1 MTKRWWVLIIAI
13 VGCLGVPLSNI
24 YAQKTVWLPNTHTIT
39 TLTPHLYYLRDNA
52 HKLRLTDVLQDSL
65 QARFIS
71 NKKENFNLGPGEAT
85 IWIKLSVGAPKSGKY
100 LLEMAEPGVEEIV
113 LYRKLPKSSQYTPIE
128 VLGDNVPYAQRK
140 LKTTKYLFELDLVA
154 DQPETI
160 YLKCYAYEVLSFPA
174 RIGDYKA
181 FLQSNHLDD
190 LVIGGFYGIML
201 IMVFYNLFI
210 YLATRERA
218 YLYYVLY
225 VTFAVLASSSL
236 KGHALQFLWGNNV
249 FFNDYISVYALCTG
263 YFIILFAQRF
273 LNTKV
278 NAPFSKKYALV
289 FFVAFTLAIMLNF
302 IDKVLAIKAS
312 MVLVLVTNIYVIV
325 LGVLVLRKGYQP
337 ARYYLLA
344 WLSLMIMIILTVLSN
359 VGILPFDSSSYYL
372 LETGMTSEVLLFSF
386 ALADR
391 INFYRKENQ
400 RIIKEQNQY
409 LEKEVERRTR
419 EIEQQKEEILAQ
431 SQTLEESNQSLQQA
445 SQKIKSSIQYA
456 KRIQLALLPMQKL
469 LAKQGLGFFIFYKP
483 RDIVSGDFYWFAEVE
498 EEGSKQLIVAV
509 ADCTGHGVPG
519 AFMTIMGTSIL
530 NQVVKERKTYSPQ
543 QILQELD
550 KRMMVALGVKKRE
563 GKGRRK
569 HQVQDGMDIA
579 ICRIEFA
586 NQTLS
591 FAGAKRPLCW
601 FQQHQMQE
609 IKGSKYPIGSTQYA
623 EKEFI
628 EHTINFAK
636 GDAIYLYSDGYPDQ
650 FGGERNTKFM
660 VKKFKQLLQQIEP
673 LPMPNQKDQLEQT
686 FHTWQ
691 GHEKQTDDVLVVG
704 IRF

>member
-1 MTKRWWVLIIAI
+1 MTKYWWVLIIAI
-13 VGCLGVPLSNI
+13 VGCLSLPLSNI
-24 YAQKTVWLPNTHTIT
+24 YAQKTVWLPNTHVIT
-39 TLTPHLYYLRDNA
+39 TLTPHLYYLRDNT
-52 HKLRLTDVLQDSL
+52 HKLRLADVLQDSL
-65 QARFIS
+65 QARFIP
-71 NKKENFNLGPGEAT
+71 NKNSNFNLGPGKAT
-85 IWIKLSVGAPKSGKY
+85 VWIKLNVGASKSGKY
-100 LLEMAEPGVEEIV
+100 LLEMAEPGIEEFV
-113 LYRKLPKSSQYTPIE
+113 LYRKQPKSSQYKPLE
-128 VLGDNVPYAQRK
+128 VLGDNIPYEQRK
-140 LKTTKYLFELDLVA
+140 IKTTKYLFELDLVA
-154 DQPETI
+154 NQPETI

-174 RIGDYKA
+174 RIGDYRA

-225 VTFAVLASSSL
+225 VIFAVLASSSL

-249 FFNDYISVYALCTG
+249 FFNDYISVYAICTG

-278 NAPFSKKYALV
+278 HVPFSKKYARV
-289 FFVAFTLAIMLNF
+289 FFVVFTLAIALNF

-312 MVLVLVTNIYVIV
+312 MMIVLTTNVYVIF
-325 LGVLVLRKGYQP
+325 LGIIVLRKGYQP

-344 WLSLMIMIILTVLSN
+344 WLLLMVMVILTVLSN

-372 LETGMTSEVLLFSF
+372 LETGMTSEVLLFSL

-431 SQTLEESNQSLQQA
+431 SQTLEDSNQSLQQA

-498 EEGSKQLIVAV
+498 EQGSKQLIVAV

-530 NQVVKERKTYSPQ
+530 NQVMKEKKKYSPQ
-543 QILQELD
+543 QVLQELYQ
-550 KRMMVALGVKKRE
+550 RMMVALGIKNSE
-563 GKGRRK
+563 GKTRK
-569 HQVQDGMDIA
+569 KYQVQDGMDIA
-579 ICRIEFA
+579 VCRIAFDS
-586 NQTLS
+586 QTLS
-591 FAGAKRPLCW
+591 FAGAKRPLCL
-601 FQQHQMQE
+601 FRQHQMQE
-609 IKGSKYPIGSTQYA
+609 IKGSKYPIGSTQYDQ
-623 EKEFI
+623 KEFT

-650 FGGERNTKFM
+650 FGGEHNTKFM
-660 VKKFKQLLQQIEP
+660 VKKFKQLLQQVES
-673 LPMPNQKDQLEQT
+673 LPMPNQKDKLEQT
-686 FHTWQ
+686 FDAWQ
-691 GHEKQTDDVLVVG
+691 NHEKQTDDVLVVG